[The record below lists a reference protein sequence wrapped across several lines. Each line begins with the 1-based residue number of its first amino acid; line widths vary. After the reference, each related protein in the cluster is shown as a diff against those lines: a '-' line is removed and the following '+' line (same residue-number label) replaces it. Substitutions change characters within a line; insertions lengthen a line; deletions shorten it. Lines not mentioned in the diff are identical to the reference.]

1 MKALGVSDGRIIGR
15 YLSQFCVTALIG
27 ALLGCVAAVFLCDLI
42 IGVFSAMFVV
52 PTLSFVFYPSLWAGA
67 ILVSVLLCALSGL
80 IALFSILPLLPAHAL
95 RPRVPKSGKRILL
108 ERAGSIWKRLS
119 FNTRYAL
126 KSSFRNKGRFFAV
139 VLGMCGS
146 CALLAFSLGF
156 YDSIGN
162 TQDKYFREFANYDVI
177 VSFDPIPLSFGH
189 PALERIEESSKALM
203 IHAEILD
210 EYYTVA
216 VVEQGFDMF
225 YIPVEALQAGVIIP
239 EYLADVWN
247 AGVGDTLNIGGHDA
261 VVSAV
266 VPQYLGLTLFTGFDY
281 ISSITDEIP
290 AVYNTIYGRSAD
302 MATLTSYLKENGIDF
317 ATVDDDKTSF
327 DSIMESM
334 SVLIWLM
341 ISCAVVLGF
350 TVLYS
355 VGLINLSAREY
366 EYMFMGVM
374 GYMHKSIVM
383 AHIKETIVQL
393 VLAIPL
399 GFLLGNL
406 LLEAIKG
413 EFSGDSFVIS
423 AAIYPQSYIISAVSV
438 ICVTVIMVFVT
449 SRHIE
454 KLDIVEGLKVRDE

>member
-1 MKALGVSDGRIIGR
+1 
-15 YLSQFCVTALIG
+15 
-27 ALLGCVAAVFLCDLI
+27 
-42 IGVFSAMFVV
+42 MF
-52 PTLSFVFYPSLWAGA
+52 
-67 ILVSVLLCALSGL
+67 
-80 IALFSILPLLPAHAL
+80 H
-95 RPRVPKSGKRILL
+95 
-108 ERAGSIWKRLS
+108 
-119 FNTRYAL
+119 
-126 KSSFRNKGRFFAV
+126 
-139 VLGMCGS
+139 
-146 CALLAFSLGF
+146 
-156 YDSIGN
+156 
-162 TQDKYFREFANYDVI
+162 
-177 VSFDPIPLSFGH
+177 
-189 PALERIEESSKALM
+189 
-203 IHAEILD
+203 
-210 EYYTVA
+210 
-216 VVEQGFDMF
+216 
-225 YIPVEALQAGVIIP
+225 IPVEALQSGVIIP

-302 MATLTSYLKENGIDF
+302 MASLTSYLKENGIDF

-374 GYMHKSIVM
+374 GYPHKSIVM

-423 AAIYPQSYIISAVSV
+423 AAIYPQSYVISALSV
-438 ICVTVIMVFVT
+438 IGVTALMAVVT
-449 SRHIE
+449 SRYID
-454 KLDIVEGLKVRDE
+454 KLDIVEGLKVQEQ